1 MDYSGVEHTAIA
13 AKDTDGL
20 AAWYCET
27 FGFTVA
33 YKNAKEPPTYF
44 VKLGDSLI
52 ELIPASDSARQDR
65 ENADPGL
72 SHLAISVDDFD
83 GAVADLEA
91 KGVTVGNVREASG
104 GVKVGFLED
113 PEGNL
118 LQVIMRPEKL

>member
-1 MDYSGVEHTAIA
+1 MNYSGVEHVAIA
-13 AKDTDGL
+13 AQDTDAL
-20 AAWYCET
+20 AKWYCDT

-44 VKLGDSLI
+44 VKLGESLI
-52 ELIPASDSARQDR
+52 ELIPASESARQSR

-72 SHLAISVDDFD
+72 SHLAISVEDFD
-83 GAVADLEA
+83 GAVSDLA
-91 KGVTVGNVREASG
+91 GKGVTVGNVREASG
-104 GVKVGFLED
+104 GVKVGFMED